1 MLRITMMC
9 VRQGDATIHPSPAK
23 HGLSV
28 VLLFPA
34 VVDLR
39 CAMQQQL
46 DKEERTEMWDEVRS
60 WLESG
65 TCHLL
70 VVSLGPSLPDSGL
83 NFLQWIP
90 GLIIPMTFFEK

>member
-9 VRQGDATIHPSPAK
+9 VRQGDATINPSPAK

-39 CAMQQQL
+39 CAMQHQL
-46 DKEERTEMWDEVRS
+46 DKEEGTEMWDEVRS

-70 VVSLGPSLPDSGL
+70 VVSLGPSLPDSGV
-83 NFLQWIP
+83 NFLRWIP
-90 GLIIPMTFFEK
+90 GAHNPNDVF